1 MSGQIP
7 TGIEALVCGD
17 IAARQALGIKKY
29 GQTVADNPL
38 PLRAWLRHGYE
49 EALDLAVY
57 LRRSMAEIDARGGC
71 LSDPDIVQNLV
82 HMAKGRNEA
91 AEAISRLL
99 DAQVAEIK
107 RLREKQ
113 AELVEECHVQKRH
126 VAILTDSLAEAR
138 GRLREADERHERDYQ
153 AHHELAA
160 KHMAL
165 VAKMREIEAKG
176 GA

>member
-1 MSGQIP
+1 MSAP
-7 TGIEALVCGD
+7 EVSGIEALVCAD

-99 DAQVAEIK
+99 DAQVEEIK
-107 RLREKQ
+107 RLR
-113 AELVEECHVQKRH
+113 AEVVSWPGLYKGMEAERNALRAE
-126 VAILTDSLAEAR
+126 VARLEGLLA
-138 GRLREADERHERDYQ
+138 GRASQ
-153 AHHELAA
+153 
-160 KHMAL
+160 
-165 VAKMREIEAKG
+165 
-176 GA
+176 